1 MLILNATSVGM
12 HEDLSFLPLE
22 ILTRFP
28 PNTLVFDMIYNP
40 KETKLL
46 RQARALGLRT
56 LNGLPMLL
64 HQGALSF
71 TLWTHQPAPLDIMR
85 EALLSA

>member
-12 HEDLSFLPLE
+12 HEDLSLLPLE
-22 ILTRFP
+22 ILARFP

-46 RQARALGLRT
+46 RQASALRLRT
-56 LNGLPMLL
+56 INGLPMLL

-71 TLWTHQPAPLDIMR
+71 SLWTNQPAPLEVMR
-85 EALLSA
+85 AALP